1 MSLAPLTLPVPAPS
15 DLADLGRL
23 IDDQGLNPH
32 LSQVRELVR
41 TARGLGISPVLCQ
54 VALDPSA
61 PEPVRERAVARLIR
75 RVSVVADL
83 REHELAAV
91 NA

>member
-1 MSLAPLTLPVPAPS
+1 MNLAPLNLPVPAQS
-15 DLADLGRL
+15 ELAELGRM
-23 IDDQGLNPH
+23 IDEQGLTPH
-32 LSQVRELVR
+32 LTKVRALVR

-54 VALDPSA
+54 VVLDPSA

-83 REHELAAV
+83 REHELAA
-91 NA
+91 AIA

>member
-1 MSLAPLTLPVPAPS
+1 M
-15 DLADLGRL
+15 
-23 IDDQGLNPH
+23 IDDKGLTPH
-32 LSQVRELVR
+32 LTQVRTLVR

-75 RVSVVADL
+75 RVAVVADL
-83 REHELAAV
+83 REHELAA
-91 NA
+91 ATA

>member
-1 MSLAPLTLPVPAPS
+1 MSIAPLALPVPAPS
-15 DLADLGRL
+15 DLADLGQL
-23 IDDQGLNPH
+23 IDDQGLTPH
-32 LSQVRELVR
+32 LAQVRALVR

-75 RVSVVADL
+75 RVCVVADL
-83 REHELAAV
+83 REHELAA
-91 NA
+91 ATA